1 LTPPA
6 RVSARVRVGARVRI
20 SARMRGGLLAAVV
33 AACVVFGALQF
44 APLPD
49 RLAAPLYSRALFAQ
63 DGTLLD
69 VQIAADQQ
77 WRLPPPRS
85 RLPARYE
92 AALIAFEDRWFRQH
106 PGINPVSIV
115 RAAVANAHAG
125 RVVRGG
131 STITMQIARLA
142 YANPPRTFGNKL
154 AETGLALTLEW
165 RFDKDE
171 LLRLYA
177 THAPFGG
184 NVVGLHAAS
193 WRWFGRP
200 PTELSWAEA
209 ALLAVLPNSP
219 GLLHPGRN
227 RTLLLAKRD
236 RLLARLH
243 QNGTLAERD
252 YALALREPLPEA
264 ALPWPAAAPHLLA
277 RMIAEHPREA
287 LYNTTLDARLQHR
300 FARLLAQH
308 GAQLEKEGVRNLAA
322 VVIDHRTMHTAAY
335 IGNSAANVTSGSF
348 VDIAASPRSTGSI
361 LKPLLYGL
369 MLQEGELLPDTLVP
383 DIPSNFRGYAPQ
395 NFDQQYRGAVPARE
409 ALVQSLNVP
418 AVRMLRAYG
427 VARFRERLQ
436 AFGLA
441 HVTRSAED
449 YGLSLILGGAE
460 ASLWELVQ
468 AYANV
473 VHVAATPDARPQRQ
487 QAALLVPSVG
497 ANSIRDA
504 RRLEDFPLRRGAA
517 WLVLSA
523 MVDVVRPDADM
534 FWRDYENSQVIAW
547 KTGTSYG
554 LRDGWA
560 IGSNG
565 QYTVGIWT
573 GNADGSAAATLGG
586 ARSAGP
592 VLMQSFALV
601 GNSAWIRRPVTALRN
616 VRVCADDGFLA
627 ADGCAATDATA
638 PADSHFA
645 RATPYHQRVFLS
657 ADGRSRV
664 HAGCEQPLAMR
675 VQDWF
680 VLPPAQ
686 EYFWRLKHADYRRL
700 PPWRA
705 DCIATLAR
713 YAAEQ
718 PFELLYPGA
727 DSEIYIPLELNG
739 KQGSAVFRA
748 VHRDARATLH
758 WHLDADY
765 LGATTLFHERTIR
778 APPGPHTLTL
788 VDQNGARL
796 QRRFD
801 VMDPAE

>member
-1 LTPPA
+1 VSAHAPFNTHA
-6 RVSARVRVGARVRI
+6 RVSAG
-20 SARMRGGLLAAVV
+20 MRGSLAAAAIV
-33 AACVVFGALQF
+33 AAVALGALQF
-44 APLPD
+44 RPLPA
-49 RLAAPLYSRALFAQ
+49 RLVEPQFSRALFAQ
-63 DGTLLD
+63 DGALLD
-69 VQIAADQQ
+69 VQIATDQQ
-77 WRLPPPRS
+77 WRLPPPQT

-92 AALIAFEDRWFRQH
+92 AALIAFEDRWFRRH

-115 RAAVANAHAG
+115 RAAFANARAG

-142 YANPPRTFGNKL
+142 YANPPRTFSNKL
-154 AETGLALTLEW
+154 AETWLALTLEW

-227 RTLLLAKRD
+227 RTHLLAKRD

-243 QNGTLAERD
+243 ENGVLAAQD
-252 YALALREPLPEA
+252 YALALREPLPDA
-264 ALPWPAAAPHLLA
+264 ALPWPADAPHLLA
-277 RMIAEHPREA
+277 RLIAEHPRQA
-287 LYNTTLDARLQHR
+287 LFRTTLDASLQR
-300 FARLLAQH
+300 GFARLLTQH
-308 GAQLEKEGVRNLAA
+308 GAQLAKEGVRNLAA
-322 VVIDHRTMHTAAY
+322 LVVDHRTMQTAAY
-335 IGNSAANVTSGSF
+335 IGNSASHVASGGF

-441 HVTRSAED
+441 HVTRSADD

-473 VHVAATPDARPQRQ
+473 VHVAANPDPRPQLKN
-487 QAALLVPSVG
+487 ASLVDSEVG
-497 ANSIRDA
+497 AGSA
-504 RRLEDFPLRRGAA
+504 RGPASPPPFPLRRGAA
-517 WLVLSA
+517 WLVLAA

-592 VLMQSFALV
+592 VLMQSFSLV
-601 GNSAWIRRPVTALRN
+601 GNSAWIRRPVTELRT

-627 ADGCAATDATA
+627 ADGCAAIDAPA

-657 ADGRSRV
+657 ADGQSRV

-675 VQDWF
+675 VEDWF

-686 EYFWRLKHADYRRL
+686 EHFWRLKHADYRRL

-748 VHRDARATLH
+748 VHRDPRATLH

-765 LGATTLFHERTIR
+765 LGATEIFHERTIQ
-778 APPGPHTLTL
+778 AAPGPHTLTL
-788 VDQNGARL
+788 VDRNGARL
-796 QRRFD
+796 ERRFE
-801 VMDPAE
+801 VMDAAEE